1 MSRRARLAKRRIAGM
16 QDDLR
21 AGRMT
26 VDRAAVLLGTTLPEI
41 QHAITVAEF
50 GEDDALARQAGR
62 DRDQARILRKSLQG
76 FLQAAG
82 SFRNPSS
89 PITVNGW
96 STSGLEF
103 SREVRT
109 SQERNDA
116 VKDAWDT
123 PHVVEVT
130 VHHCV
135 KDPRRKRNR

>member
-50 GEDDALARQAGR
+50 GEDDALARQAYR
-62 DRDQARILRKSLQG
+62 TNKQARALRKALQG

-82 SFRNPSS
+82 SLIDP
-89 PITVNGW
+89 TDQAQLAKLW
-96 STSGLEF
+96 AEALELQ
-103 SREVRT
+103 R
-109 SQERNDA
+109 
-116 VKDAWDT
+116 
-123 PHVVEVT
+123 
-130 VHHCV
+130 
-135 KDPRRKRNR
+135 